1 MTPEEKDQYVKDF
14 YLNEAIASID
24 KYGRYWNSGIA
35 RVLASRLHTLLES
48 LGYSNIQMREIAPI
62 WEHVYFMPKD
72 SKLVEKIALERAAIM
87 EDNFDYLEENM
98 PK

>member
-14 YLNEAIASID
+14 YLDEAIASIN
-24 KYGRYWNSGIA
+24 KHGRYWNSGIA
-35 RVLASRLHTLLES
+35 RGLAYRLHILLEN
-48 LGYSNIQMREIAPI
+48 LGYSDIQMREIAPI
-62 WEHVYFMPKD
+62 WEHVYFMPND
-72 SKLVEKIALERAAIM
+72 SKLVEKIALERAEIM